1 VSRYCLSEKWA
12 GQNTWMFVLQS
23 STTTAQLRAP
33 FKLASGENRGRT
45 ESFFFGAK
53 IAVKKGKLCFK
64 NNQKRTLEIKKILNK
79 PPGKLQHR
87 GLQDFIIETDPD
99 PG

>member
-1 VSRYCLSEKWA
+1 
-12 GQNTWMFVLQS
+12 MFVLQS

-53 IAVKKGKLCFK
+53 IAVQKGKLFLK
-64 NNQKRTLEIKKILNK
+64 NK
-79 PPGKLQHR
+79 PILKDTR
-87 GLQDFIIETDPD
+87 NYENFK
-99 PG
+99 

>member
-1 VSRYCLSEKWA
+1 
-12 GQNTWMFVLQS
+12 MFVLQS

-53 IAVKKGKLCFK
+53 IAVKKRKIIFK
-64 NNQKRTLEIKKILNK
+64 NRPKKKTKNDNKKFDSGMLLN
-79 PPGKLQHR
+79 
-87 GLQDFIIETDPD
+87 I
-99 PG
+99 

>member
-1 VSRYCLSEKWA
+1 VKVIGFESEKWD

-53 IAVKKGKLCFK
+53 IAVNKGTHLKIS
-64 NNQKRTLEIKKILNK
+64 QTRTLEITKIS
-79 PPGKLQHR
+79 
-87 GLQDFIIETDPD
+87 ITE
-99 PG
+99 

>member
-1 VSRYCLSEKWA
+1 VKVIGFESEKWA

-53 IAVKKGKLCFK
+53 IAENKGKLYFK
-64 NNQKRTLEIKKILNK
+64 K
-79 PPGKLQHR
+79 
-87 GLQDFIIETDPD
+87 
-99 PG
+99 